1 MTSVDPFH
9 KWTPWTALSTAIPF
23 KCVTAGKGDG
33 EDRVAAEFHTVALGQ
48 NSNYDMMVEIG
59 VGGSGSG
66 SVNRWK
72 ADVKKLDNLS
82 FNTGV
87 SGRDAL
93 RPIKAQ
99 IDRFLMTVASVV
111 DSPLLALTAEQKR
124 LFTGGRCPLVEVSPD
139 EVAAGTIETM
149 ERVAQLLNSKQVAL
163 RASLPGRRFRDPLTA
178 VEKNITAEQFYKI
191 CSAYGKTGAE
201 ISAILGAEAMQKT
214 ELLVNHLDH
223 PFISDPASMRRSL
236 NGLTRIFDSMLLIFV
251 DEEKGYYLLKDL
263 SKLSLQRITKGSPR
277 FVVIL

>member
-1 MTSVDPFH
+1 MTSVDLFH
-9 KWTPWTALSTAIPF
+9 KWTPWTGLSTAIPF
-23 KCVTAGKGDG
+23 KCITAGKGDG

-48 NSNYDMMVEIG
+48 NSNYDMMVD
-59 VGGSGSG
+59 VGSG

-99 IDRFLMTVASVV
+99 IDRFLMTVAAVV

-124 LFTGGRCPLVEVSPD
+124 LFTGGRCPLVEASPD
-139 EVAAGTIETM
+139 EVAAGTIENM
-149 ERVAQLLNSKQVAL
+149 ERVAQLLNSKQAAL
-163 RASLPGRRFRDPLTA
+163 RASLPGRRFRDPITA

-201 ISAILGAEAMQKT
+201 ISGILGAEAMQKT
-214 ELLVNHLDH
+214 ELLVHHLDH

-263 SKLSLQRITKGSPR
+263 GKLSLQRITKGSPR
-277 FVVIL
+277 FVVVL

>member
-1 MTSVDPFH
+1 MTSVDLFH
-9 KWTPWTALSTAIPF
+9 KWTPWTGLSTAIPF

-48 NSNYDMMVEIG
+48 NSNYDMMVEI
-59 VGGSGSG
+59 GGSGSG

-99 IDRFLMTVASVV
+99 IDRFLMTVAAVV

-124 LFTGGRCPLVEVSPD
+124 LFTGGRCPLVEASPD

-149 ERVAQLLNSKQVAL
+149 ERVAQLLNSKQAAL

-201 ISAILGAEAMQKT
+201 ISGTLGSEAMQKT
-214 ELLVNHLDH
+214 ELLVHYLDH

-236 NGLTRIFDSMLLIFV
+236 NGLTWIFDSMLLIFV

-277 FVVIL
+277 FVVVL